1 MSGRHESEMKIDK
14 KMLDIL
20 DDVPSVLEEY
30 YNSLIGAGKSYRTA
44 KLYIENVIQFIKF
57 YGDDSEDFY
66 ERVKSS
72 HINRYIASIRTK
84 TVNGVTKNTSDS
96 FKTVQWSS
104 LNSFFQFLI
113 PEYISSNPVS
123 HTHRPKMKDKP
134 NVTYLTQDEIKIM
147 LNNVERLADPK
158 LKNRDLCILKLG
170 FAVGLRGSAI
180 THIDMEDLD
189 LDHNKIMVTE
199 KGDENYAVIIGD
211 NLKQQINMWLNDRK
225 QYFNEKK
232 SNALFISQ
240 RGNRFTVNSLSD
252 IIKKYTGGI
261 NKHVTPHVMRHSCA
275 TNLYEKTG
283 DIYLCANQLHHK
295 NVTTTQRYAELSDT
309 KKQQAAN
316 ILDDMI

>member
-20 DDVPSVLEEY
+20 DDAPSVLEEY
-30 YNSLIGAGKSYRTA
+30 YSSLIGAGKSYRTA
-44 KLYIENVIQFIKF
+44 KLYIENVMSFINF
-57 YGDDSEDFY
+57 LGDDSEDFY

-84 TVNGVTKNTSDS
+84 TVNGSTKNTSDS

-104 LNSFFQFLI
+104 LNSFFQFLV
-113 PEYISSNPVS
+113 PEYLSNNPVS
-123 HTHRPKMKDKP
+123 YTHRPKMKDKP
-134 NVTYLTQDEIKIM
+134 NVTYLTPDEIKIM

-180 THIDMEDLD
+180 VHIDIDDLD
-189 LDHNKIMVTE
+189 LDNNKIMVTE
-199 KGDENYAVIIGD
+199 KGDEDYAVIVGD
-211 NLKQQINMWLNDRK
+211 NLKQQINMWLKDRSK
-225 QYFNEKK
+225 YFNGSG

-252 IIKKYTGGI
+252 IIKKYTDGI
-261 NKHVTPHVMRHSCA
+261 NKHITPHVMRHSCA

-295 NVTTTQRYAELSDT
+295 NVTTTQRYAELSET
-309 KKQQAAN
+309 KKKHAAN

>member
-113 PEYISSNPVS
+113 P
-123 HTHRPKMKDKP
+123 
-134 NVTYLTQDEIKIM
+134 
-147 LNNVERLADPK
+147 
-158 LKNRDLCILKLG
+158 
-170 FAVGLRGSAI
+170 
-180 THIDMEDLD
+180 
-189 LDHNKIMVTE
+189 
-199 KGDENYAVIIGD
+199 
-211 NLKQQINMWLNDRK
+211 
-225 QYFNEKK
+225 
-232 SNALFISQ
+232 
-240 RGNRFTVNSLSD
+240 
-252 IIKKYTGGI
+252 
-261 NKHVTPHVMRHSCA
+261 
-275 TNLYEKTG
+275 
-283 DIYLCANQLHHK
+283 
-295 NVTTTQRYAELSDT
+295 
-309 KKQQAAN
+309 
-316 ILDDMI
+316 